1 VSEPRIHHAL
11 RARIDQLI
19 SQGWSLSGRD
29 PVRLERD
36 GWPVCEVRYGM
47 LIEEGGDG

>member
-11 RARIDQLI
+11 RARIDQMI

-29 PVRLERD
+29 PVRLER
-36 GWPVCEVRYGM
+36 GPRIATVRGGT
-47 LIEEGGDG
+47 LSEERRRHG